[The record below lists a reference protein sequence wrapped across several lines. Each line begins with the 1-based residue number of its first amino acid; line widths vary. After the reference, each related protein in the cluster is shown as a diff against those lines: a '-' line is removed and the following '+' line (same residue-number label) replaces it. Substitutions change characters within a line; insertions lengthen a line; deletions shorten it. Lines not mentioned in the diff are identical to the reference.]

1 MRHYEAGYRVSS
13 KMFSVI
19 WNLFDGGVQLA
30 RCLAKNHY
38 TQSKLLYFV
47 IAMNDGS
54 SKRAKSDFQ
63 ITFICQ
69 D

>member
-1 MRHYEAGYRVSS
+1 MRHYEAGYKVSS
-13 KMFSVI
+13 KMFSLI

-47 IAMNDGS
+47 IA
-54 SKRAKSDFQ
+54 KRAKSDFQ
-63 ITFICQ
+63 ITFIRQ